1 MLNQSIN
8 QVMST
13 AV

>member
-8 QVMST
+8 VSLT
-13 AV
+13 KS